1 MRLLLLEDDQTLG
14 EGLRDFLQHDGYRV
28 DWCTTL
34 AQAKSLVTEPYDAW
48 LLDWNLPD
56 GSALEWLR
64 SLRTKGGKTPA
75 LVLTARDML
84 SDRIHGLDSGADDF
98 LVKPFAPEEL
108 CARLRALSRRMTGGA
123 PSKGFGPVDVMLAD
137 KEVRLHGQRVE
148 LTARE
153 WAVLEALV
161 LRAGRTVSASDL
173 EALVLGLDSE
183 LASNALQV
191 HVFNLRS
198 KLGKDLIQTVR
209 GMGYRIS
216 TPGATSTSDVAPRE

>member
-1 MRLLLLEDDQTLG
+1 MRLLLLEDDRTLG
-14 EGLRDFLQHDGYRV
+14 AGLRDFLQHDGYLV

-34 AQAKSLVTEPYDAW
+34 AQAKGLISEPYDAW

-64 SLRTKGGKTPA
+64 GLRTRGARTPA
-75 LVLTARDML
+75 LVLTARDLL

-108 CARLRALSRRMTGGA
+108 SARLRALSRRITGGT
-123 PSKGFGPVDVMLAD
+123 PRKIFGRVEISLSNKDAWLD
-137 KEVRLHGQRVE
+137 GQRVE

-153 WAVLEALV
+153 WAVLEALI
-161 LRAGRTVSASDL
+161 LRTGRTVSATEL
-173 EALVLGLDSE
+173 ESLVLGLDSE

-191 HVFNLRS
+191 HIFKLRS
-198 KLGKDLIQTVR
+198 KLGKEMIQTVR
-209 GMGYRIS
+209 GMGYMIPNPVQAS
-216 TPGATSTSDVAPRE
+216 